1 MVLGKTA
8 EYYVA
13 YFLIKLGYNT
23 SVVNHQGFD
32 LISIIKN
39 KPYRIE
45 VKSSKTKI
53 KDRNG
58 FRFATKQ
65 GPTGNKRYLTE
76 DMASDIV
83 AFVSMLKPPR
93 IFFKPT
99 YKITSI
105 SHSIYSIHF
114 KNPTLE
120 QDSLMQSLSEIS

>member
-1 MVLGKTA
+1 VVLGKTA

-23 SVVNHQGFD
+23 SVVNHNGFD
-32 LISIIKN
+32 LITVIEN

-65 GPTGNKRYLTE
+65 GPTGKKRCLTK

-83 AFVSMLKPPR
+83 AFVCMRKPPR

-99 YKITSI
+99 FRITSV
-105 SHSIYSIHF
+105 SHSIYSIHLEND
-114 KNPTLE
+114 KLE
-120 QDSLMQSLSEIS
+120 QESLEQSLAEIS

>member
-13 YFLIKLGYNT
+13 YYLIKLGHNT

-32 LISIIKN
+32 LITIIEN
-39 KPYRIE
+39 KPIRIE
-45 VKSSKTKI
+45 VKSSRTKI
-53 KDRNG
+53 KNRNG

-65 GPTGNKRYLTE
+65 GSTGSKRYLTE
-76 DMASDIV
+76 DMSSDIV
-83 AFVSMLKPPR
+83 AFVCMKDPPR

-105 SHSIYSIHF
+105 SHSIYSIHLN
-114 KNPTLE
+114 NPNLE
-120 QDSLMQSLSEIS
+120 QDSLVQSLTEIR

>member
-8 EYYVA
+8 EYFVA
-13 YFLIKLGYNT
+13 YFLINLGYNT

-32 LISIIKN
+32 LITIIDN

-53 KDRNG
+53 KDRDG

-65 GPTGNKRYLTE
+65 GPNGNKRNLSE

-83 AFVSMLKPPR
+83 AFVCMVKPPR

-99 YKITSI
+99 FKITSV
-105 SHSIYSIHF
+105 SHSIYSIHL
-114 KNPTLE
+114 NNLNLE
-120 QDSLMQSLSEIS
+120 QDSLMQSLAEIS

>member
-13 YFLIKLGYNT
+13 YFLIKLGHNT
-23 SVVNHQGFD
+23 SVVNHDGFD
-32 LISIIKN
+32 LITV
-39 KPYRIE
+39 IE
-45 VKSSKTKI
+45 NRFK
-53 KDRNG
+53 
-58 FRFATKQ
+58 FATKQ

-99 YKITSI
+99 HKITSI

-114 KNPTLE
+114 NNPNLE
-120 QDSLMQSLSEIS
+120 QDSLIQSLAEIK